1 MFLLGAAQ
9 GIRKADGH
17 YSGWR
22 AAKAYDIIFICQ
34 EKYLPRCGMSL
45 ETGIP
50 STQTDGRRGRSSG

>member
-17 YSGWR
+17 YSDWR

-34 EKYLPRCGMSL
+34 EKHLPHIAQEEKGGKDQL
-45 ETGIP
+45 
-50 STQTDGRRGRSSG
+50 QSGYG

>member
-34 EKYLPRCGMSL
+34 EKYLPHISQEENGGKDQLQFGCG
-45 ETGIP
+45 
-50 STQTDGRRGRSSG
+50 

>member
-22 AAKAYDIIFICQ
+22 AAKAHDIIFICQ
-34 EKYLPRCGMSL
+34 EKHLPCIYQEEKGGKAQLQSGCG
-45 ETGIP
+45 
-50 STQTDGRRGRSSG
+50 